1 MFDEGQTNTVD
12 EPKAEQPSA
21 APVQEDWLV
30 IGDRK
35 YDKNAAV
42 TKITHADTHIS
53 KLEDELADLR
63 SKLELREAQE
73 EAKKAMSTQT
83 QSSPAP
89 VVQNTTETGKEDGT
103 ELLSQVELI
112 LQKREAEA
120 AKKSNLLLATEAAR
134 AVYGETY
141 QQKLEETGRNLG
153 LSKADIVELA
163 STKPQ
168 AFKQLFGLAL
178 NNPTLKPSATSTVT
192 VQSSSTSDD
201 PYKTTA
207 KLVLNSAS
215 AKERTSAI
223 AALLAQAN
231 KR

>member
-120 AKKSNLLLATEAAR
+120 AKKSNIQVATDAAR
-134 AVYGETY
+134 SVYGDAY
-141 QQKLEETGRNLG
+141 QQKLEETGRSLG

-168 AFKQLFGLAL
+168 AFKQLFGLA
-178 NNPTLKPSATSTVT
+178 NAAPSPKPSATSTVT
-192 VQSSSTSDD
+192 VHSSVSDD

-207 KLVLNSAS
+207 KLVLSSSS

-223 AALLAQAN
+223 AALLAQAT